1 MVRQVSKVFTTTL
14 LVAATA
20 LQACGMLPQQYK
32 ARSQPAATKSRRLS
46 PPVRVTWPEG
56 VEVPSRA
63 VIAYPTGTSREYAL
77 RDFLLRA
84 SKRGASWV
92 SSLSLTSLTE
102 PSCTAPLLPARIART
117 HDAAYLTERTRGRD
131 TDYDVETR
139 SERVDVPFLRALDDL
154 DGIVEDVDIWT
165 SNHPARCTVKK
176 GGAFEITAGI
186 HGRSGIGVRS
196 GPERL
201 DLTRCASGSPDVE
214 PAPSRAEDG
223 PVLTLGSV
231 DALDR
236 ANRVLPGWV
245 HQRVLLEMPTA
256 RVLGELTRYYLG
268 NLSVRA
274 DDGTWTYAHVLDA
287 KGIARVDVEID
298 GTISGEGAEP
308 AAEPDGC
315 EDWKAEPHDSF

>member
-1 MVRQVSKVFTTTL
+1 MKRHLSKAFVATL
-14 LVAATA
+14 VVAAA
-20 LQACGMLPQQYK
+20 VIQACGMLPQRYVE
-32 ARSQPAATKSRRLS
+32 RSKPTATSRRLS

-56 VEVPSRA
+56 VAVPSQA
-63 VIAYPTGTSREYAL
+63 IVAYPAGTSREYAL
-77 RDFLLRA
+77 RDYLLRA
-84 SKRGASWV
+84 SKRGAGWV
-92 SSLSLTSLTE
+92 SSLSLTGLTE
-102 PSCTAPLLPARIART
+102 PACTAPLLPATIART

-131 TDYDVETR
+131 SDYDIETR

-165 SNHPARCTVKK
+165 SNHPARCTIKK
-176 GGAFEITAGI
+176 GAAFEITAGI

-201 DLTRCASGSPDVE
+201 DLTRCAGDPAE
-214 PAPSRAEDG
+214 GRAAAPSAEDS
-223 PVLTLGSV
+223 PVLVLGSV
-231 DALDR
+231 AALDL

-256 RVLGELTRYYLG
+256 RVLGELTRYVDG

-274 DDGTWTYAHVLDA
+274 DDGAWTYAHVLDA
-287 KGIARVDVEID
+287 KAIARVDVEID

-308 AAEPDGC
+308 VAEPDACQG
-315 EDWKAEPHDSF
+315 WKAEPRDSF